1 MMNNIKFGPG
11 SLIFGTPDSIFS
23 LPVDAPEMISLPEIE
38 TEMQEEVKHLV
49 IDKDAEITISLS
61 IGKKMIENFLIEA
74 MGIKNEALSMAKDD
88 GYAKV
93 CHLAKYGRTRRIRK
107 KNVRRVFRMLEKE
120 C

>member
-11 SLIFGTPDSIFS
+11 SLFFGTPDGMLFQ
-23 LPVDAPEMISLPEIE
+23 PVDAPEMIAMPEIE
-38 TEMQEEVKHLV
+38 TEMQKEVKHLV
-49 IDKDAEITISLS
+49 IAKDEEFTFSLKC
-61 IGKKMIENFLIEA
+61 GKKMIENFLIEA